1 MDTTSTIGTGKLSWA
16 DSAACT
22 LPTSERPLRLAEFD
36 ELFATAL
43 RSLVRTGSTSVRME
57 LSGDAELAEQTG
69 QLAERESACC
79 SFFTFNV
86 GPLDAGRVAFD
97 VQVPVSYVDVLNG
110 LVTRADGILGRAS

>member
-1 MDTTSTIGTGKLSWA
+1 MDTTSPMGSGELSWA

-36 ELFATAL
+36 DLFATAL
-43 RSLVRTGSTSVRME
+43 RSLVPTGSTSVRME

-69 QLAERESACC
+69 QLAESESACC

-86 GPLDAGRVAFD
+86 VPLDAGRVALD
-97 VQVPVSYVDVLNG
+97 VQVPASHVDVLNG
-110 LVTRADGILGRAS
+110 LVGRANGILGRAS